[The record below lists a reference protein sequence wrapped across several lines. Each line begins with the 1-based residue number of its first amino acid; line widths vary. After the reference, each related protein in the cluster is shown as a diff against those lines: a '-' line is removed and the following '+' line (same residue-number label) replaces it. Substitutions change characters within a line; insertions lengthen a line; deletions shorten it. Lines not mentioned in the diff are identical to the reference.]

1 MSAAIFDSCRN
12 HLKQAAGAAHV
23 LISVAYGTVWT
34 LAHGARADLTIP
46 LDKPVLVM
54 GNGPSLNDIDLPAV
68 AAAGIELAC
77 VNFFPTRNDAFW
89 SLRPSY
95 LTLIDPA
102 FFTHTPEVDQLWD
115 ALKKVTWPMRV
126 LIPQGNQPP
135 IQNDQLHFELLSDFI
150 LPGDALPG
158 LRDRLYRRNLATAG
172 FRNVTIGTGGYFI
185 SRRVPHLYYAGID
198 MSEFKQLFV
207 DEENRIYVDTIHSYG
222 TNRRYQTSVAPGQFY
237 RVLDMYQTMFAQFYQ
252 LAQYALRQ
260 GVPVTN
266 LSVNSY
272 VDVFE
277 KSRQFHK
284 NPESR

>member
-1 MSAAIFDSCRN
+1 MIAAIFDICRN
-12 HLKQAAGAAHV
+12 HLKQAAKAVRV
-23 LISVAYGTVWT
+23 LICAAYGTIWT
-34 LAHGARADLTIP
+34 LAHGARADLTAP
-46 LDKPVLVM
+46 LDKPVLVL

-77 VNFFPTRNDAFW
+77 VNFFPSRNDAFW

-95 LTLIDPA
+95 LVLIDPA
-102 FFTHTPEVDQLWD
+102 FFTHKPEVDQLWN
-115 ALKKVTWPMRV
+115 ALEKVTWPMRV
-126 LIPQGNQPP
+126 LIPQGSRPP
-135 IQNDQLHFELLSDFI
+135 IQNDQLHFELLSAFI

-158 LRDRLYRRNLATAG
+158 LRDWLYRRNLATPG
-172 FRNVTIGTGGYFI
+172 FHNVSVGAGGYFI

-207 DEENRIYVDTIHSYG
+207 DEENRIYVDYIHSYG
-222 TNRRYQTSVAPGQFY
+222 TERRYRTSVAPGQFH
-237 RVLDMYQTMFAQFYQ
+237 RLLGEYQTMFAQFYQ

-277 KSRQFHK
+277 KSRQFHQ

>member
-1 MSAAIFDSCRN
+1 MITAIFDICRN
-12 HLKQAAGAAHV
+12 YLKQAADVVRV
-23 LISVAYGTVWT
+23 LIYAAYGTVRT
-34 LAHGARADLTIP
+34 LAHGARADLTEP
-46 LDKPVLVM
+46 LDKPVMVL

-77 VNFFPTRNDAFW
+77 VNFFPSRNDAFW
-89 SLRPSY
+89 SLHPSY
-95 LTLIDPA
+95 LVLIDPA
-102 FFTHTPEVDQLWD
+102 FFTHTPEVDQLWN
-115 ALKKVTWPMRV
+115 ALEKVTWPMRV
-126 LIPQGNQPP
+126 LIPQGSRPP
-135 IQNDQLHFELLSDFI
+135 IQNDQLRFERLSDFI
-150 LPGDALPG
+150 LPGEALPG
-158 LRDRLYRRNLATAG
+158 LRDWLYRRNLAAPG
-172 FRNVTIGTGGYFI
+172 FRNVTIGAGGYFI

-207 DEENRIYVDTIHSYG
+207 DEENRIYVDSIHSYG

-237 RVLDMYQTMFAQFYQ
+237 RLLGMYQTMFAQFYQ

-277 KSRQFHK
+277 KSRQFHQ
-284 NPESR
+284 NPDSR